1 MSRRPD
7 PIAEY
12 QELFARALRQEGEKN
27 ATAATL
33 ATADLDA
40 RPAARVVLIK
50 HADERGFV
58 FYTNLESRKA
68 DELRHNPRAALCVY
82 WSSLDKQ
89 MRIEGHVESVSDE
102 EADEYFNSRP
112 RGSQLGAWTSKQSAP
127 LASRKELMTRY
138 LKIQA
143 RFAGKSVPRPP
154 FWSGFRVVP
163 DRIEIWHNQTH
174 RLHDRFLYLPTDDGW
189 SVERLYP

>member
-1 MSRRPD
+1 MTSNPD

-12 QELFARALRQEGEKN
+12 HDLFERALRLEGEKC

-50 HADERGFV
+50 HVDQRGFV
-58 FYTNLESRKA
+58 FYTNLESRKSN
-68 DELRHNPRAALCVY
+68 ELQHNPRVALCIY

-89 MRIEGHVESVSDE
+89 VRVEGTVEAVSE
-102 EADEYFNSRP
+102 TEADAYFDSRP
-112 RGSQLGAWTSKQSAP
+112 RGSQIGAWTSKQSAP

-143 RFAGKSVPRPP
+143 RFAGRTVPRPS
-154 FWSGFRVVP
+154 FWGGFRVVP

-174 RLHDRFLYLPTDDGW
+174 RLHDRFLYLRTDDGW
-189 SVERLYP
+189 SLQRLYP

>member
-1 MSRRPD
+1 MTQPPD

-12 QELFARALRQEGEKN
+12 QKLFARALPQEGEKC

-33 ATADLDA
+33 ATADLEA

-50 HADERGFV
+50 HVDDRGFV

-68 DELRHNPRAALCVY
+68 RELGRNPRAALCVY

-89 MRIEGHVESVSDE
+89 VRVEGTVEPVSEE
-102 EADEYFNSRP
+102 EADSYFDSRP

-127 LASRKELMTRY
+127 LAARKELMARY

-143 RFAGKSVPRPP
+143 RFAGKKIPRPQ
-154 FWSGFRVVP
+154 FWGGFRLIP
-163 DRIEIWHNQTH
+163 DRVEIWHNQTH
-174 RLHDRFLYLPTDDGW
+174 RLHDRFLYLRSEAGW
-189 SVERLYP
+189 SVQRLYP

>member
-1 MSRRPD
+1 MIKDPD

-12 QELFARALRQEGEKN
+12 QEFFARALRQEGEKC

-33 ATADLDA
+33 ATADLEA

-50 HADERGFV
+50 HVDERGFV
-58 FYTNLESRKA
+58 FYTNLESRKSN
-68 DELRHNPRAALCVY
+68 EVRQNPRVALCIY

-89 MRIEGHVESVSDE
+89 IRVEGKIEPVSEE
-102 EADEYFNSRP
+102 EADAYFDSRP

-143 RFAGKSVPRPP
+143 RFAGKGVPRPT
-154 FWSGFRVVP
+154 FWGGFRVVP
-163 DRIEIWHNQTH
+163 DRMEIWHNQTH
-174 RLHDRFLYLPTDDGW
+174 RLHDRFLYLRTEAGW
-189 SVERLYP
+189 SVQRLYP

>member
-1 MSRRPD
+1 MTAKPD

-12 QELFARALRQEGEKN
+12 HRFFSRALEREGEKC

-33 ATADLDA
+33 ATADLEA

-50 HADERGFV
+50 HVDDQGFV

-68 DELRHNPRAALCVY
+68 RELRRNPRAALCVY

-89 MRIEGHVESVSDE
+89 VRVEGVVEPVDDD
-102 EADEYFNSRP
+102 EADAYFDSRP
-112 RGSQLGAWTSKQSAP
+112 RGSQVGAWTSKQSEP
-127 LASRKELMTRY
+127 LNSRLELMGRY

-143 RFAGKSVPRPP
+143 RFAGKSIPRPS
-154 FWSGFRVVP
+154 FWGGFRLVP
-163 DRIEIWHNQTH
+163 DRIEIWHNQAH
-174 RLHDRFLYLPTDDGW
+174 RLHDRFLYLREDNGW
-189 SVERLYP
+189 SMERLYP

>member
-1 MSRRPD
+1 MTREPD
-7 PIAEY
+7 PISDYEN
-12 QELFARALRQEGEKN
+12 LFARALRLEGEKC

-33 ATADLDA
+33 ATADLEA

-50 HADERGFV
+50 QVDQRGFV

-68 DELRHNPRAALCVY
+68 REMQRNPRVALCIY

-89 MRIEGHVESVSDE
+89 IRVEGTVETVSE
-102 EADEYFNSRP
+102 TEADTYFDSRP
-112 RGSQLGAWTSKQSAP
+112 RGSQIGAWTSKQSAP
-127 LASRKELMTRY
+127 LASRKELMARY

-154 FWSGFRVVP
+154 FWGGFRVVP
-163 DRIEIWHNQTH
+163 DRMEFWHNQTH
-174 RLHDRFLYLPTDDGW
+174 RLHDRFLYLRTDNGW
-189 SVERLYP
+189 SVQRLYP